1 MIDFNEVAE
10 AFWDIANTSSTLEKE
25 RLLVEYAELEGF
37 KEIMRFVYNP
47 YIRTGIGIA
56 KLEKGGVSDRD
67 YTVEEVLEYFSITR
81 TGNYFDVCVASD
93 FVYGQETEEAAW
105 LAEKMMIKD
114 LQIGVSVT
122 TLNKV
127 YGKSFIPIV
136 GIMRGMP
143 APQNMKGIYIAT
155 EKIDGN
161 RRLIMN
167 KETGVEIYTRSGRRD
182 NGLVEIEEQAKCLP
196 TGFVYD
202 TEIAAVGDYANSLEL
217 RQATASIANSK
228 GKRTGVKALVFDMIK
243 QADYDNG
250 ISKLGA
256 LGRKT
261 LLASVFSDYESLE
274 LLIKYFIEYDAA
286 SGGTSRVSHSINALS
301 RTLMPASETPNIMA
315 LPILDIVETYDDAVK
330 LAQPIWD
337 TGGEGIMLVEWRS
350 PYEVNPNPR
359 KTLLKI
365 KANYESVCQC
375 VAVLEGDNKYAGTL
389 GAITVEYYR
398 PDDDKT
404 YYVNVGSGF
413 TDFQRDMF
421 WSDPSLIVGRPVEI
435 EHFGET
441 INKGGSYSL
450 NCPIF
455 KRVQG
460 EKE

>member
-1 MIDFNEVAE
+1 VINFNEVAE

-25 RLLVEYAELEGF
+25 RLLVEYADIPGF
-37 KEIMRFVYNP
+37 KEIMKFVYNP
-47 YIRTGIGIA
+47 YIRTGIGIS
-56 KLEKGGVSDRD
+56 KLEKGDISDRS
-67 YTVEEVLEYFSITR
+67 YSVEEILEHFSVTR
-81 TGNYFDVCVASD
+81 TGNAFDVGIATD
-93 FVYGQETEEAAW
+93 FVYDQETEEAYW

-136 GIMRGMP
+136 GIMRGTH
-143 APQNMKGIYIAT
+143 APQDMRGIYIAT

-182 NGLVEIEEQAKCLP
+182 NGLVEIEEQARCLP
-196 TGFVYD
+196 VNYVYD
-202 TEIAAVGDYANSLEL
+202 SEIAAVGDYANSLEL
-217 RQATASIANSK
+217 RQATASIANSR
-228 GKRTGVKALVFDMIK
+228 GRRTGVKALVFDMVK
-243 QADYDNG
+243 QADYDIG

-261 LLASVFSDYESLE
+261 LLASVFRDQKSIE
-274 LLIKYFIEYDAA
+274 LLWLYFSKYDKENR
-286 SGGTSRVSHSINALS
+286 TNVSNSINALS
-301 RTLMPASETPNIMA
+301 RALLPGSETPNIMA
-315 LPILDIVETYDDAVK
+315 LPILDVVEDYDAAIN

-337 TGGEGIMLVEWRS
+337 TGGEGVMLVEWRS

-365 KANYESVCQC
+365 KANSESICRC
-375 VAVLEGDNKYAGTL
+375 VAVLEGDNKYEGTL
-389 GAITVEYYR
+389 GSITVEYYR
-398 PDDDKT
+398 AEDDKI

-413 TDFQRDMF
+413 ADYQRGMF
-421 WSDPSLIVGRPVEI
+421 WSDPSLIVDRPVEI

-441 INKGGSYSL
+441 VNKGGSYSL